1 MHKSVLYLICTCE
14 QPSAPGSYRR
24 PGKAGGYPRKKK
36 ATCLQS
42 LNAVSQQAPS
52 GMGGGAVDK
61 NGRQEEKGHEQRVYA
76 SRPPCLGEG
85 RRGGS
90 VFAGDEGRGCSA
102 GQGVGVSQGAPREHG
117 KPQRGRRAGRSADP
131 AAPRPRDSAARG
143 TAPGCAPAA
152 PWMFLQHL
160 AGSGGPPKKHPDTP
174 RPLGPGRAPLWAPG
188 PPRSPRRPAA
198 LGLGLWRR
206 RRRRL
211 LHGG

>member
-14 QPSAPGSYRR
+14 QPSAPGSYRP

-42 LNAVSQQAPS
+42 FKCSFSAGTL
-52 GMGGGAVDK
+52 GDGGGRAVDK
-61 NGRQEEKGHEQRVYA
+61 NGRQEKGHEQRVYA

-117 KPQRGRRAGRSADP
+117 KPQRGRRAGRSRGPRGAP
-131 AAPRPRDSAARG
+131 AARLGRPGYR
-143 TAPGCAPAA
+143 PGLRAGGPLDAPAA
-152 PWMFLQHL
+152 P
-160 AGSGGPPKKHPDTP
+160 GGKRSTP
-174 RPLGPGRAPLWAPG
+174 
-188 PPRSPRRPAA
+188 
-198 LGLGLWRR
+198 
-206 RRRRL
+206 
-211 LHGG
+211 